1 MTEVEPMPG
10 PARVVLV
17 GGGLAAAKTAQSL
30 RKRGYEGELTLL
42 TAESHRPYERP
53 GLSKGYLT
61 GATSREALFVHD
73 ADWYRQQGVDLHT
86 GTRVVAL
93 DRERREVRTAG
104 GDRFG
109 YDTVLLATG
118 AVPRRLDILG
128 GDLDGVLYLR
138 TLDDSETL
146 RDRLTAGRRV
156 VIVGGGWIG
165 LETAAAAR
173 GAGCSVTVV
182 ETAPQPLLR
191 VLGPELALA
200 FADLHREHG
209 VRFRLGVSVEAFV
222 ADGAGRVAGLRLADG
237 EVLPA
242 DTVVVGIGVTPADGL
257 AREAGLEVSDGVVVG
272 ADLRTA
278 DPTVVAAGDV
288 AAAYHPLLGRRLR
301 FEHWANALRQAPVA
315 AAALLGEPKSYE
327 RLPYVFSDQ
336 YDVSLEYVGAPRDPG
351 NARVVVRGSVPDR
364 AYLAFWLDGGRVEA
378 AMTVGV
384 PDVVPALEGLV
395 RSAGPVDEQRL
406 ADPAVP
412 LEDVA
417 AGTPAG
423 AGQREG
429 AHA

>member
-1 MTEVEPMPG
+1 MPG

-30 RKRGYEGELTLL
+30 RKRGYDGELRLL
-42 TAESHRPYERP
+42 TAEPHRPYERP

-61 GATSREALFVHD
+61 GSSSREALFVHD

-86 GTRVVAL
+86 GTQVVAL
-93 DRERREVRTAG
+93 DRQRREVRTAA

-109 YDTVLLATG
+109 YDSVLLATG
-118 AVPRRLDILG
+118 AVPRRLQVPG

-138 TLDDSETL
+138 TLDDSDAL
-146 RDRLTAGRRV
+146 RARFATGGRV

-173 GAGCSVTVV
+173 AAGCTVTVV
-182 ETAPQPLLR
+182 ETGPQPLLR
-191 VLGPELALA
+191 VLGEEMALV

-209 VRFRLGVSVEAFV
+209 VRFRLGVTVEAFV
-222 ADGAGRVAGLRLADG
+222 RNGAGHVAGVRLADG

-242 DTVVVGIGVTPADGL
+242 DTVVVGIGVVPADGL

-278 DPTVVAAGDV
+278 DPSVVAAGDV
-288 AAAYHPLLGRRLR
+288 AAAYHPVLGRRLR

-315 AAALLGEPKSYE
+315 AAALVGEPKAYE

-336 YDVSLEYVGAPRDPG
+336 YEVSMEYVGAPRNPG
-351 NARVVVRGSVPDR
+351 DARVVVRGSVPDR
-364 AYLAFWLDGGRVEA
+364 AFLAFWLDGGRVEA
-378 AMTVGV
+378 GMTIGV
-384 PDVVPALEGLV
+384 PDVVPALEALV
-395 RSAGPVDEQRL
+395 KAPGPIDEQRL
-406 ADPAVP
+406 ADLDVP

-417 AGTPAG
+417 AA
-423 AGQREG
+423 ADAKEEVR
-429 AHA
+429 A

>member
-1 MTEVEPMPG
+1 MPG

-42 TAESHRPYERP
+42 TAEPHRPYERP
-53 GLSKGYLT
+53 GLSKGYLN
-61 GATSREALFVHD
+61 GSASRDSLFVHD

-86 GTRVVAL
+86 GTTVVAL
-93 DRERREVRTAG
+93 DRERREVRTES

-109 YDTVLLATG
+109 YDSLLLATG
-118 AVPRRLDILG
+118 AVPRRLNIPG
-128 GDLDGVLYLR
+128 GDAEGVQYLR
-138 TLDDSETL
+138 TLDDSDAL
-146 RDRLTAGRRV
+146 RERFAAGGRV

-173 GAGCSVTVV
+173 AAGCTVTVI
-182 ETAPQPLLR
+182 ESAPQPLLR
-191 VLGPELALA
+191 VLGPEMALV

-209 VRFRLGVSVEAFV
+209 VRFRLGVSLEAFV
-222 ADGAGRVAGLRLADG
+222 RDAAGRVAGVRLADG

-242 DTVVVGIGVTPADGL
+242 DTVIVGIGVVPAVGL

-278 DPTVVAAGDV
+278 DPAVVAAGDV
-288 AAAYHPLLGRRLR
+288 AAAYHPVLGRRLR

-336 YDVSLEYVGAPRDPG
+336 YDVSMEYVGAPQNPG
-351 NARVVVRGSVPDR
+351 NAQVVVRGSVPER
-364 AYLAFWLDGGRVEA
+364 AFLAFWVNGGRVEA
-378 AMTVGV
+378 GMTVGV
-384 PDVVPALEGLV
+384 PDVVPALEALV
-395 RSAGPVDEQRL
+395 KAAGPVDEQRL

-417 AGTPAG
+417 ATAG
-423 AGQREG
+423 AKEG
-429 AHA
+429 VRA

>member
-1 MTEVEPMPG
+1 MPG

-42 TAESHRPYERP
+42 TAEPHRPYERP
-53 GLSKGYLT
+53 NLSKGYLT
-61 GATSREALFVHD
+61 GASGRDALFVHD

-86 GTRVVAL
+86 GTQVVAL
-93 DRERREVRTAG
+93 DRDRREVRTSA

-109 YDTVLLATG
+109 YDSVLLATG
-118 AVPRRLDILG
+118 AVPRRLQVPG
-128 GDLDGVLYLR
+128 ADLDGVQYLR
-138 TLDDSETL
+138 TLDDSDAL
-146 RDRLTAGRRV
+146 RERFAAGGRV

-165 LETAAAAR
+165 LETASAAR
-173 GAGCSVTVV
+173 AAGCAVTVV

-191 VLGPELALA
+191 VLGTQMALV

-222 ADGAGRVAGLRLADG
+222 RDAVGRVAGVRLGDG

-242 DTVVVGIGVTPADGL
+242 ETVIVGIGVVAADAL

-278 DPTVVAAGDV
+278 DPAVVAAGDV
-288 AAAYHPLLGRRLR
+288 AAAYHPVLGRRLR

-315 AAALLGEPKSYE
+315 AAALVGEPKSYE

-336 YDVSLEYVGAPRDPG
+336 YDVSMEYVGAPRDPAA
-351 NARVVVRGSVPDR
+351 ARLVVRGSVPDR
-364 AYLAFWLDGGRVEA
+364 AFLAFWVDGGRVEA
-378 AMTVGV
+378 GMTVGV
-384 PDVVPALEGLV
+384 PDVVPALEALV
-395 RSAGPVDEQRL
+395 KSPGPVDEQRL
-406 ADPAVP
+406 GDPAVP

-417 AGTPAG
+417 AGTG
-423 AGQREG
+423 AREG
-429 AHA
+429 VRA

>member
-1 MTEVEPMPG
+1 MTTA
-10 PARVVLV
+10 ARIVLV

-30 RKRGYEGELTLL
+30 RKRGYDGVVTLL
-42 TAESHRPYERP
+42 TAEAHRPYERP

-61 GATSREALFVHD
+61 GASSRDDLFVHD

-104 GDRFG
+104 GDRFD

-118 AVPRRLDILG
+118 AVPRRLDVPG
-128 GDLDGVLYLR
+128 RDLDGVQYLR
-138 TLDDSETL
+138 TLDDSDAL
-146 RDRLTAGRRV
+146 RARLAAGGRV

-173 GAGCSVTVV
+173 AAGCAVTVV

-191 VLGPELALA
+191 VLGPQLALV
-200 FADLHREHG
+200 FADLHRGHG
-209 VRFRLGVSVEAFV
+209 VRFRLGVSVEAFLGD
-222 ADGAGRVAGLRLADG
+222 ATGSVAGVRLADG
-237 EVLPA
+237 VVLPA
-242 DTVVVGIGVTPADGL
+242 DTVVVGIGVVPAEAL

-278 DPTVVAAGDV
+278 DPSVVAAGDV
-288 AAAYHPLLGRRLR
+288 AAAHHPVLGRRLR

-315 AAALLGEPKSYE
+315 AAALMGEPKPYE

-351 NARVVVRGSVPDR
+351 AARVVVRGSVPDR
-364 AYLAFWLDGGRVEA
+364 AFLAFWLDGDRVEA

-384 PDVVPALEGLV
+384 PDVVPALEALV
-395 RSAGPVDEQRL
+395 RSSAPVDEQRL
-406 ADPAVP
+406 GDPDVP
-412 LEDVA
+412 LDELIGEAVRA
-417 AGTPAG
+417 
-423 AGQREG
+423 
-429 AHA
+429 